1 MFKFTAEILLV
12 TMLIIV
18 NITCNN
24 PTSPPPP
31 QTEKPKSVKLQLAE
45 VSCTEA
51 FINITASD
59 TVLPVNIT
67 LSKNDTALISFT
79 LTKTDT
85 LVIDTTLQPNKTYK
99 YHTIQSY
106 NETSAELSVTTLNVT
121 SDNYTWQTFTFG
133 DVNAGSSNF
142 NDCAIISDNDIWCV
156 GEVNV
161 TDSSEN
167 GYTTY
172 NAAHWDG
179 SKWELKR
186 IIINFRGNNITPSL
200 QGIFAFSKSQI
211 WVVGGLAI
219 YGDGINWLPYDVRKI
234 TGYDSLS
241 FKQCWGNSADNM
253 YFSGL
258 KGSLAHYQNGTW
270 QKIESP
276 IGTSGTTADISEI
289 WGTKELVYGNLKI
302 LATAASINKY
312 KLLTLT
318 SSSAKDTLDWQ
329 PKKSLSGIWLD
340 GNKTYAGGTDIW
352 LNKNNNWSQVS
363 STGYFFT
370 RIRGTECNNIFGI
383 GPDGTV
389 HYNGLNWQIIKPRPE
404 GFVIVSGDC
413 RDNIVI
419 LVGFASNGGM
429 VGQAA
434 VLIGTRI

>member
-1 MFKFTAEILLV
+1 MKQALNLA
-12 TMLIIV
+12 
-18 NITCNN
+18 
-24 PTSPPPP
+24 
-31 QTEKPKSVKLQLAE
+31 VKA
-45 VSCTEA
+45 
-51 FINITASD
+51 I
-59 TVLPVNIT
+59 
-67 LSKNDTALISFT
+67 
-79 LTKTDT
+79 
-85 LVIDTTLQPNKTYK
+85 
-99 YHTIQSY
+99 
-106 NETSAELSVTTLNVT
+106 NVT

-258 KGSLAHYQNGTW
+258 NGSLAHYQNGTW
-270 QKIESP
+270 QKIESGTITYIKDI
-276 IGTSGTTADISEI
+276 IGVQDILTGTQ
-289 WGTKELVYGNLKI
+289 KI
-302 LATAASINKY
+302 LGSTSAAHDY
-312 KLLTLT
+312 KILRI
-318 SSSAKDTLDWQ
+318 SGSEVIDTLDWQ
-329 PKKSLSGIWLD
+329 PNNSLGGIWLD
-340 GNKTYAGGTDIW
+340 GRRTYIAGVDIW
-352 LNKNNNWSQVS
+352 KNVNDNWQKVTN
-363 STGYFFT
+363 TGYFFT
-370 RIRGTECNNIFGI
+370 TIRGSSFNNIYGI
-383 GPDGTV
+383 GTNGII
-389 HYNGLNWQIIKPRPE
+389 HFNGLNWNIIKQKFE
-404 GFVIVSGDC
+404 D
-413 RDNIVI
+413 IVI
-419 LVGFASNGGM
+419 KAGICNKNMVVAVGFTSSGGV
-429 VGQAA
+429 VGKAA
-434 VLIGTRI
+434 IVVGRQVN